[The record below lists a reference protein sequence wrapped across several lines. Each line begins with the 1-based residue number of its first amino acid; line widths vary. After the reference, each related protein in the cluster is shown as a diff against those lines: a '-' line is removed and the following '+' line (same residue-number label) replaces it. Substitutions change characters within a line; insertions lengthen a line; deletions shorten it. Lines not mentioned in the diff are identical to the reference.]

1 MNTANLQL
9 QGLIMAA
16 AAVSD
21 LLVQRG
27 VLTHQDLSAALGEAE
42 KLVSESDEHDLSD
55 ANRAATLF
63 PIRVLALANQASQ
76 RGHKFSFTDYAELVG
91 KLT

>member
-9 QGLIMAA
+9 QGLVMAVA
-16 AAVSD
+16 SIAEA
-21 LLVQRG
+21 LVQKG
-27 VLTHQDLSAALGEAE
+27 ALTHQELSAALGEAE
-42 KLVSESDEHDLSD
+42 HLIEDNIDHDLSD
-55 ANRAATLF
+55 ANRAATMF

-76 RGHKFSFTDYAELVG
+76 RKQKLSFTDYAELIG

>member
-9 QGLIMAA
+9 EGLIMAVA
-16 AAVSD
+16 SISEAIVD
-21 LLVQRG
+21 KGLLTNEE
-27 VLTHQDLSAALGEAE
+27 LTAALARAE
-42 KLVSESDEHDLSD
+42 RAIEEERDRELSG

-63 PIRVLALANQASQ
+63 PIRVLLLANQASQ
-76 RGHKFSFTDYAELVG
+76 RGKRLSFADYAELVG

>member
-9 QGLIMAA
+9 RGLVMAVA
-16 AAVSD
+16 SIAD
-21 LLVQRG
+21 KLVQRG
-27 VLTHQDLSAALGEAE
+27 VFTHQDLSAALGEAE
-42 KLVSESDEHDLSD
+42 KLIAENDEYDLSD

-76 RGHKFSFTDYAELVG
+76 RGKKFSFSDYAELVG

>member
-9 QGLIMAA
+9 QGLIMAVA
-16 AAVSD
+16 SVADA
-21 LLVQRG
+21 LVQKE

-42 KLVSESDEHDLSD
+42 KRIGENNDRDLSD
-55 ANRAATLF
+55 ANRAATMF
-63 PIRVLALANQASQ
+63 PIRVLMLANQASQ
-76 RGHKFSFTDYAELVG
+76 RGRKFSFADYAELVG

>member
-9 QGLIMAA
+9 QGLVMAVA
-16 AAVSD
+16 SIAD
-21 LLVQRG
+21 TLVQRG
-27 VLTHQDLSAALGEAE
+27 VLTHQNLSAALGQAE
-42 KLVSESDEHDLSD
+42 KLIAENDDHDLSD

-63 PIRVLALANQASQ
+63 PIHVLTLANQASQ
-76 RGHKFSFTDYAELVG
+76 RGKKFSFSDYAELVG